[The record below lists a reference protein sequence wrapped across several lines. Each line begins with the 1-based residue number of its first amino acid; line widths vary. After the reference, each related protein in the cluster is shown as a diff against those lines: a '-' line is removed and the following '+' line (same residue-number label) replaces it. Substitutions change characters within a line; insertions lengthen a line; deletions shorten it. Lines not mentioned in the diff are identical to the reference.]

1 MAIISLVTGLM
12 CIPIVS
18 IILGHLARSEI
29 SKSNGSIVGSGI
41 ALAGLILGYLQI
53 LFWVLY
59 LAIWVLFT
67 GFFFAGFSQLENFE
81 NFEYSST
88 EVSQPYDM
96 EAAEEEKY
104 YDLTGLITNLGGPIK
119 SRYIS
124 IDLRLEGLSGDFE
137 KIIEI
142 NEHRIRD
149 KALGI
154 MGQYT
159 YEDAQLDGFQE
170 RVRVD
175 LKKVFSIILKDYRN
189 GESELITNI
198 DFTQFVIQ

>member
-53 LFWVLY
+53 LCWFLY
-59 LAIWVLFT
+59 LAIWVLFA

-96 EAAEEEKY
+96 EAVEEVKY

-124 IDLRLEGLSGDFE
+124 IELRLDGVAGDFE
-137 KIIEI
+137 ELIEG
-142 NEHRIRD
+142 NEYLLREE
-149 KALGI
+149 ALRI
-154 MGQYT
+154 MGQYS
-159 YEDAQLDGFQE
+159 YEDAQMDGFQE
-170 RVRVD
+170 SVRDDLEKGFSIV
-175 LKKVFSIILKDYRN
+175 LKKYRE

-198 DFTQFVIQ
+198 NFTHFVIQ